1 MNNSKLC
8 LKLKKQDI
16 VKLIHLKVITNTGE
30 ILSNWVNVCKLNQ
43 LKKGE
48 MIDFDYNDKK
58 ILLANLDGKIYAS
71 DRICTHA
78 DADLST
84 GILTE
89 EGVTCPLHLSTFNL
103 KTGVPENLPAELP
116 LKIYNVKIEQNEI
129 YIEVN

>member
-1 MNNSKLC
+1 M
-8 LKLKKQDI
+8 KKQDI
-16 VKLIHLKVITNTGE
+16 VKPTLLKVITNTGE
-30 ILSNWVNVCKLNQ
+30 ILTNWVNVCKLNN

-48 MIDFDYNDKK
+48 MIDFDYGDKK

-103 KTGVPENLPAELP
+103 KTGVPENLPAEIP

>member
-1 MNNSKLC
+1 MPKWVRVCS
-8 LKLKKQDI
+8 
-16 VKLIHLKVITNTGE
+16 TGE
-30 ILSNWVNVCKLNQ
+30 

-48 MIDFDYNDKK
+48 MRELDYEDKK
-58 ILLANLDGKIYAS
+58 ILLANINGKIYAT

-103 KTGVPENLPAELP
+103 ETGVPQNLPAEVP
-116 LKIYNVKIEQNEI
+116 LKTYNVKIEQNEI
-129 YIEVN
+129 YLEVE

>member
-1 MNNSKLC
+1 
-8 LKLKKQDI
+8 LKKQDI

-30 ILSNWVNVCKLNQ
+30 ILSNWINVCKLNQ

-48 MIDFDYNDKK
+48 MIDFDYEDKK
-58 ILLANLDGKIYAS
+58 ILLANLDGKLYAS

-103 KTGVPENLPAELP
+103 KTGVPANLPAEIP